1 MTGIEKN
8 KFHYFL
14 LYLKIK
20 KKITLRRWPWI
31 LLGSWMSVQWQK
43 IMCWFSSYT
52 KKTKTK
58 TKTFFHRCLNETN
71 LKQKNMFLKV
81 PSVPKGRG
89 WGSSMFFFFEL
100 NYVYKVSSE
109 PQIQWILWLI
119 IEFFE
124 NSELSKR
131 NWNVGA
137 SNSHWCFSDPRT
149 REKRKIGGAFTS
161 SNKSD
166 SSKLWNCSQLLLQRL
181 GKKIQLYIF
190 FRTRKSKTMS
200 RKNWVTEVSESA
212 NRIIIKQKIKTLN
225 HNVKIHKHSR
235 KIMD

>member
-1 MTGIEKN
+1 
-8 KFHYFL
+8 
-14 LYLKIK
+14 
-20 KKITLRRWPWI
+20 
-31 LLGSWMSVQWQK
+31 MSVQWQK

-58 TKTFFHRCLNETN
+58 TYFHCCLNETN
-71 LKQKNMFLKV
+71 LKTKKHV
-81 PSVPKGRG
+81 SESTCGSKGTRLRKLHVL
-89 WGSSMFFFFEL
+89 FFFFEL
-100 NYVYKVSSE
+100 NYVKKVSSE

-149 REKRKIGGAFTS
+149 REKRKIEGAFTS
-161 SNKSD
+161 SNKSN
-166 SSKLWNCSQLLLQRL
+166 SSKLCNCSQLLLQTL
-181 GKKIQLYIF
+181 GKKIFLTNNSALHI

-200 RKNWVTEVSESA
+200 PEKLSHRSQ
-212 NRIIIKQKIKTLN
+212 RICHQN
-225 HNVKIHKHSR
+225 YH
-235 KIMD
+235 

>member
-1 MTGIEKN
+1 MALDLAGQLNECTVTENHVLVFVLYQKN
-8 KFHYFL
+8 KNQNQN
-14 LYLKIK
+14 I
-20 KKITLRRWPWI
+20 
-31 LLGSWMSVQWQK
+31 
-43 IMCWFSSYT
+43 FSSLSKRNKLET
-52 KKTKTK
+52 KKHVSES
-58 TKTFFHRCLNETN
+58 TFG
-71 LKQKNMFLKV
+71 
-81 PSVPKGRG
+81 SKGTRLRKLHV
-89 WGSSMFFFFEL
+89 FFYEL
-100 NYVYKVSSE
+100 NYVNKVSSE

-137 SNSHWCFSDPRT
+137 SNSHRCFSDPRT
-149 REKRKIGGAFTS
+149 REKRKIEGAFTS